1 MKRYA
6 YITLIAVALV
16 LATSSVAFGAA
27 TRIVVM
33 DLNAVINESEAGK
46 AANVELAA
54 LVASK
59 QAEVDEM
66 WANIES
72 FSQELEAQSDSL
84 TDDEKAAKEE
94 ELNKMLAE
102 YEQAVAEADTE
113 VQARAQELRNIMIA
127 DLAQVL
133 QVLSA
138 EEGYDLILDTS
149 VTHFYSQLID
159 ITWEVIRKYNYLLEL
174 QP

>member
-1 MKRYA
+1 
-6 YITLIAVALV
+6 
-16 LATSSVAFGAA
+16 
-27 TRIVVM
+27 
-33 DLNAVINESEAGK
+33 
-46 AANVELAA
+46 
-54 LVASK
+54 
-59 QAEVDEM
+59 M

-102 YEQAVAEADTE
+102 RAGGRRSGYRGSGE
-113 VQARAQELRNIMIA
+113 AQELRNIMIA

-159 ITWEVIRKYNYLLEL
+159 ITWEVIRKLQLPARIAAIGSLACLHGVVTRGLLH
-174 QP
+174 

>member
-1 MKRYA
+1 VKRYA

-27 TRIVVM
+27 TRI
-33 DLNAVINESEAGK
+33 
-46 AANVELAA
+46 
-54 LVASK
+54 
-59 QAEVDEM
+59 
-66 WANIES
+66 ES

-94 ELNKMLAE
+94 DLNKMLAE

>member
-1 MKRYA
+1 MK
-6 YITLIAVALV
+6 
-16 LATSSVAFGAA
+16 
-27 TRIVVM
+27 
-33 DLNAVINESEAGK
+33 
-46 AANVELAA
+46 
-54 LVASK
+54 
-59 QAEVDEM
+59 
-66 WANIES
+66 S
-72 FSQELEAQSDSL
+72 FSQAEAQSDSL
-84 TDDEKAAKEE
+84 TDYEKAAKEE

-102 YEQAVAEADTE
+102 RQAVAEADTE